1 VARRV
6 TAVHVLLLVG
16 CAAAIYLACEW
27 FVNAVEWLGV
37 ELGVGTMAVGTVL
50 AAIGTALPESVVT
63 LVAVL
68 SGTATSGKEIGVGA
82 ALGGPLVLSTLAYA
96 VVGVLLLLRRARLRR
111 AAGGAAEIPA
121 GVPAADEF
129 AQVDRHRLALD
140 QTWFLV
146 IAGSALVLGLVAFTG
161 KAVLGLAFVV
171 AYAFYV
177 VKELG
182 GDDPAHSADDLAT
195 LRLWRRESSP
205 PRWAVVVQTLGA
217 LVVVVLASQL
227 FVRQLEWA
235 GPELGLPPAA
245 VALLLAPVATEL
257 PEVLNA
263 VIWARQGKTQLAMA
277 NISGS
282 MMVQATV
289 PAGIGLLFTPWHFD
303 AVLVS
308 ASLATLGAVA
318 YLRVLAATDRLRPA
332 WVTGT
337 AAFYG
342 AFAVALAVELR

>member
-1 VARRV
+1 V
-6 TAVHVLLLVG
+6 TVVHVLLLVG
-16 CAAAIYLACEW
+16 CAGVIYLACEL

-37 ELGVGTMAVGTVL
+37 ELGIATMAVGTVL

-68 SGTATSGKEIGVGA
+68 SGSAGAGKAIGVGA

-96 VVGVLLLLRRARLRR
+96 VVGVLLLVRGRRARLGSPADRG
-111 AAGGAAEIPA
+111 GGAEPA
-121 GVPAADEF
+121 HVAF
-129 AQVDRHRLALD
+129 AHVDRPRLVLD

-146 IAGSALVLGLVAFTG
+146 IAGAALVLGLLAFPG
-161 KAVLGLAFVV
+161 KAALGLVFV
-171 AYAFYV
+171 AGYV
-177 VKELG
+177 VYVRKELG
-182 GDDPAHSADDLAT
+182 GDDPPHTADDLAS
-195 LRLWRRESSP
+195 LRLWRGESAP
-205 PRWAVVVQTLGA
+205 PRWAVVAQTLIA

-227 FVRQLEWA
+227 FVQQLEWA

-289 PAGIGLLFTPWHFD
+289 PAGIGLIFTPWHFD

-308 ASLATLGAVA
+308 ASVATLAAVL
-318 YLRVLAATDRLRPA
+318 YLRVLASTDRLRPG

-342 AFAVALAVELR
+342 AFAVAMAVELV

>member
-1 VARRV
+1 M
-6 TAVHVLLLVG
+6 HVLLLLG

-27 FVNAVEWLGV
+27 FVNAIEWLGV

-68 SGTATSGKEIGVGA
+68 SGSLSTGKEIGVGA
-82 ALGGPLVLSTLAYA
+82 ALGGPLVLSTIAYA
-96 VVGVLLLLRRARLRR
+96 VVGVLLLVRRRSTVRSARAR
-111 AAGGAAEIPA
+111 GAEPPA
-121 GVPAADEF
+121 PEDPF
-129 AQVDRHRLALD
+129 ARVDRKRLALD
-140 QTWFLV
+140 QSWFLV
-146 IAGSALVLGLVAFTG
+146 IAGSALVLGLVAFPG
-161 KAVLGLAFVV
+161 KAALGLVFV
-171 AYAFYV
+171 AGYALYV
-177 VKELG
+177 RRELG
-182 GDDPAHSADDLAT
+182 GDDPAHTSDDLAA
-195 LRLWRRESSP
+195 LRLWRGESAP
-205 PRWAVVVQTLGA
+205 PRWAVLVQTLGA

-245 VALLLAPVATEL
+245 VALLLAPLATEL

-277 NISGS
+277 NVSGA

-289 PAGIGLLFTPWHFD
+289 PAGIGLALTPWHFD
-303 AVLVS
+303 SVLVT
-308 ASLATLGAVA
+308 ASLATLAAVL
-318 YLRVLAATDRLRPA
+318 YLRVLASTGLLRPSL
-332 WVTGT
+332 VTGT

-342 AFAVALAVELR
+342 VFAVALAVELG

>member
-1 VARRV
+1 V
-6 TAVHVLLLVG
+6 TAVHVLLLIG

-27 FVNAVEWLGV
+27 FVNAIEWLGV

-68 SGTATSGKEIGVGA
+68 SGSAEAGKAIGVGA
-82 ALGGPLVLSTLAYA
+82 ALGGPLVLATLAYA
-96 VVGVLLLLRRARLRR
+96 VVGVLLLLRRARVRR
-111 AAGGAAEIPA
+111 DAARVDGGGAPGHAVEV
-121 GVPAADEF
+121 GDEF
-129 AQVDRHRLALD
+129 ARVDRRRLALD
-140 QTWFLV
+140 QSWFLV
-146 IAGSALVLGLVAFTG
+146 IAGTALVLGLVAFPG
-161 KAVLGLAFVV
+161 KAVLGLAFI
-171 AYAFYV
+171 AGYAVYV
-177 VKELG
+177 RKELS
-182 GDDPAHSADDLAT
+182 GDDPAHTADDLAA
-195 LRLWRRESSP
+195 LRIWRRESEP
-205 PRWAVVVQTLGA
+205 PGWAVVAQTIGS

-277 NISGS
+277 NISGA

-303 AVLVS
+303 NVLVS
-308 ASLATLGAVA
+308 ASLATLGAVT
-318 YLRVLAATDRLRPA
+318 YLRLLAVSDRLRPG